1 MSDKEEKL
9 MTVKEVAEYLRLD
22 EHTVYRMARKGEIPA
37 YKVAGFQLSE
47 RASNFSNNS
56 LSGRKFPLEISF
68 IISKVF
74 LSKFTGMPV

>member
-37 YKVAGFQLSE
+37 YKVAGQWRFKKEHLEEWLENQLQINI
-47 RASNFSNNS
+47 R
-56 LSGRKFPLEISF
+56 L
-68 IISKVF
+68 
-74 LSKFTGMPV
+74 

>member
-37 YKVAGFQLSE
+37 YKVAGQWRFKKKMIE
-47 RASNFSNNS
+47 EW
-56 LSGRKFPLEISF
+56 LEQNP
-68 IISKVF
+68 KYE
-74 LSKFTGMPV
+74 KDGGD

>member
-37 YKVAGFQLSE
+37 YKVAEQ
-47 RASNFSNNS
+47 
-56 LSGRKFPLEISF
+56 
-68 IISKVF
+68 
-74 LSKFTGMPV
+74 

>member
-37 YKVAGFQLSE
+37 YKVAGQWRFKKKMIE
-47 RASNFSNNS
+47 EW
-56 LSGRKFPLEISF
+56 LEQNL
-68 IISKVF
+68 KYE
-74 LSKFTGMPV
+74 KHGEE